1 MSIGPPV
8 TLPRKFSA
16 EVTAALDGL
25 RASFRILRRKQLV
38 AVPPT
43 DAEEVPDGD
52 PLPNHILDARR
63 KAAAALAAIS
73 ELPDPSAQAPQRC
86 FSSMNAHTWTSP
98 VYAENLNP
106 IVVVMKSAHDGER
119 SDHTSSLNRAR
130 DGRILIQGQVRPRLI
145 IVPSVKFQNSAQMC
159 LNAARS

>member
-1 MSIGPPV
+1 MDRPEHPTEHLLAAWHRRQGMSISPPV

-52 PLPNHILDARR
+52 PLPNHILDAPEGGR
-63 KAAAALAAIS
+63 
-73 ELPDPSAQAPQRC
+73 
-86 FSSMNAHTWTSP
+86 
-98 VYAENLNP
+98 
-106 IVVVMKSAHDGER
+106 
-119 SDHTSSLNRAR
+119 RAR
-130 DGRILIQGQVRPRLI
+130 GDLGITRSVCASPATLFFVHECSHLDVACICRKPEPYSSGDEVRPRW
-145 IVPSVKFQNSAQMC
+145 
-159 LNAARS
+159 